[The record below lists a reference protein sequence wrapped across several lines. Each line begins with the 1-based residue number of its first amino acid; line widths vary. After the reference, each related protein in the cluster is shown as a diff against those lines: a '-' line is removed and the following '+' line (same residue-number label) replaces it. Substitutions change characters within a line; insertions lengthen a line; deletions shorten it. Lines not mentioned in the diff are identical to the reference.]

1 MYIVNL
7 VKTYFLKRSTLST
20 LVSQE
25 LMLCKKKVRK
35 SVDDHFSEHAT
46 REGGLQPEPRESNP
60 TLINILI
67 KCTGKLR

>member
-25 LMLCKKKVRK
+25 LMLCKKKWEK
-35 SVDDHFSEHAT
+35 A
-46 REGGLQPEPRESNP
+46 LMIILANMQPGRGVFNRNP
-60 TLINILI
+60 ENRTLF
-67 KCTGKLR
+67 